1 MDWDKQ
7 EDDDLVRSVSIETS
21 DYWDRLAQ
29 EQGLYLPFICMDHA
43 SRDQNTLAS
52 YGPDSLAKLR
62 AISEKY
68 DASQTFQQ
76 KLQNGGFLLSLA

>member
-21 DYWDRLAQ
+21 DYWDRIAQ

-43 SRDQNTLAS
+43 SRDQNPLAS